1 MAKTFYPKMF
11 IMVPA
16 STPPHPPNTQYKVS
30 IGNEIWGDKENPV
43 IKVQMVY
50 DGEIA
55 GRRSPSYPLG
65 TDDFQRVTIAVEKL
79 LSKMQ
84 DSEIEVL

>member
-1 MAKTFYPKMF
+1 MAKTFFPKMY

-16 STPPHPPNTQYKVS
+16 SHPHPPNTEYKVS
-30 IGNEIWGDKENPV
+30 IGEELWGNSSHKV

-65 TDDFQRVTIAVEKL
+65 TDDLERVMEAINKLRGQLAEAVV
-79 LSKMQ
+79 
-84 DSEIEVL
+84 EVW

>member
-1 MAKTFYPKMF
+1 
-11 IMVPA
+11 MVPA
-16 STPPHPPNTQYKVS
+16 SHPHPPNTEYKVS
-30 IGNEIWGDKENPV
+30 IGEEIWGNSPHKV

-65 TDDFQRVTIAVEKL
+65 TDDFERVLEAVNEL
-79 LSKMQ
+79 QAQLTQ
-84 DSEIEVL
+84 AVVQVW